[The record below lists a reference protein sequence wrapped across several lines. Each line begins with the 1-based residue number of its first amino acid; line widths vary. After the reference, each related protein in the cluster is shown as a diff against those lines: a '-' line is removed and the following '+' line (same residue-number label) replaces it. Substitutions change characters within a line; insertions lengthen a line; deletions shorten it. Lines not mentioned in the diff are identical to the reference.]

1 MPGHEAKTVEPL
13 KAALVCP
20 ECNLLLRDAVQTGDG
35 IRLCETCFGQ
45 FQEYPNHTS
54 PKSGVTIGKEY
65 YPDKA
70 VRREI
75 SQLTVLCLHIIYG
88 CPWQGQLQH
97 FEGHCRDCKYKPVRC
112 PNPGCSALLPAEKLD
127 SHVDGACPFRR
138 LTCDH
143 CREETAANQLEDHL
157 NRCPKV
163 PMECG
168 RCPEWVARDLLKEH
182 QLRDCPYVECP
193 APGCGEILQRKGT
206 EKQLNTIAS
215 HLTDPV
221 IQTEHLLALF
231 NYCLNNFQRDQLQ
244 TQFGRLESTLHQHS
258 EMLGQLT
265 KRYTEMQH
273 KITELSGYMSVL
285 EKQNGTKTDKNWT
298 TRLSSLEER
307 QSKVEQ
313 TIRTLHS
320 QHTSWNTSGM
330 KFHEGSLSGTNYEI
344 RVMDLEKRVEE
355 LYRQQAALKTHTSEL
370 EMQLQASLASTHNGS
385 FLWRIP
391 DVPRRK
397 RDAIDERITSIYS
410 PPFYTGRNGY
420 KMCIRAYLNGDGSG
434 HTTHLSLFFVLMKG
448 EYDPLLKWPFDYKV
462 SMILVDQNRRKHLVQ
477 TFKPTPESSSFQR
490 PQTDM
495 NVASGCP
502 QFAKLSVL
510 DDEDYVKENVMYIKC
525 IVDTSRIFHP

>member
-1 MPGHEAKTVEPL
+1 MCCGFSDCT
-13 KAALVCP
+13 
-20 ECNLLLRDAVQTGDG
+20 
-35 IRLCETCFGQ
+35 
-45 FQEYPNHTS
+45 
-54 PKSGVTIGKEY
+54 
-65 YPDKA
+65 
-70 VRREI
+70 
-75 SQLTVLCLHIIYG
+75 
-88 CPWQGQLQH
+88 QLQ
-97 FEGHCRDCKYKPVRC
+97 R
-112 PNPGCSALLPAEKLD
+112 N
-127 SHVDGACPFRR
+127 
-138 LTCDH
+138 
-143 CREETAANQLEDHL
+143 
-157 NRCPKV
+157 
-163 PMECG
+163 
-168 RCPEWVARDLLKEH
+168 
-182 QLRDCPYVECP
+182 
-193 APGCGEILQRKGT
+193 GT
-206 EKQLNTIAS
+206 EKEPNTVAS
-215 HLTDPV
+215 HLMNPL
-221 IQTEHLLALF
+221 ILF
-231 NYCLNNFQRDQLQ
+231 QHMATLFTFFGNGFQNLDQLK
-244 TQFGRLESTLHQHS
+244 THFESTLHQHS
-258 EMLGQLT
+258 THLGQLT
-265 KRYTEMQH
+265 KGYTELQQRT
-273 KITELSGYMSVL
+273 KELLERMPVL
-285 EKQNGTKTDKNWT
+285 EKQNGTKLDKNWT
-298 TRLSSLEER
+298 ARLSVVEER
-307 QSKVEQ
+307 QNKMEQ

-330 KFHEGSLSGTNYEI
+330 KFHEGSLSGSNYEI

-391 DVPRRK
+391 DVSRRK

>member
-1 MPGHEAKTVEPL
+1 MAKSSSNSSIVL
-13 KAALVCP
+13 FWR
-20 ECNLLLRDAVQTGDG
+20 CNHKFLLATM
-35 IRLCETCFGQ
+35 
-45 FQEYPNHTS
+45 YS
-54 PKSGVTIGKEY
+54 
-65 YPDKA
+65 
-70 VRREI
+70 
-75 SQLTVLCLHIIYG
+75 IY
-88 CPWQGQLQH
+88 CVVVSLIYTQLQ
-97 FEGHCRDCKYKPVRC
+97 R
-112 PNPGCSALLPAEKLD
+112 N
-127 SHVDGACPFRR
+127 
-138 LTCDH
+138 
-143 CREETAANQLEDHL
+143 
-157 NRCPKV
+157 
-163 PMECG
+163 
-168 RCPEWVARDLLKEH
+168 
-182 QLRDCPYVECP
+182 
-193 APGCGEILQRKGT
+193 GT
-206 EKQLNTIAS
+206 EEEPNTIAS
-215 HLTDPV
+215 HLTNPL
-221 IQTEHLLALF
+221 ILF
-231 NYCLNNFQRDQLQ
+231 QHMVAVFTFFGNGFQQSETRLSH
-244 TQFGRLESTLHQHS
+244 LESSLHQHS
-258 EMLGQLT
+258 THLGQLT
-265 KRYTEMQH
+265 KGYAELQQRTE
-273 KITELSGYMSVL
+273 ELLERMPVL
-285 EKQNGTKTDKNWT
+285 EKQNGPKMDKNWT
-298 TRLSSLEER
+298 ARLSSLEER
-307 QSKVEQ
+307 QNRLEQ
-313 TIRTLHS
+313 TIRMLHS
-320 QHTSWNTSGM
+320 HSGVRY
-330 KFHEGSLSGTNYEI
+330 HEGSGSSYEI

-502 QFAKLSVL
+502 QFTKLSVL

>member
-1 MPGHEAKTVEPL
+1 MVTVVINEFTTLCCGLPQ
-13 KAALVCP
+13 
-20 ECNLLLRDAVQTGDG
+20 LLR
-35 IRLCETCFGQ
+35 
-45 FQEYPNHTS
+45 N
-54 PKSGVTIGKEY
+54 
-65 YPDKA
+65 
-70 VRREI
+70 
-75 SQLTVLCLHIIYG
+75 
-88 CPWQGQLQH
+88 
-97 FEGHCRDCKYKPVRC
+97 
-112 PNPGCSALLPAEKLD
+112 
-127 SHVDGACPFRR
+127 
-138 LTCDH
+138 
-143 CREETAANQLEDHL
+143 
-157 NRCPKV
+157 
-163 PMECG
+163 
-168 RCPEWVARDLLKEH
+168 
-182 QLRDCPYVECP
+182 
-193 APGCGEILQRKGT
+193 GT
-206 EKQLNTIAS
+206 EREPNTDAS
-215 HLTDPV
+215 HLTDPLV
-221 IQTEHLLALF
+221 LFQHMVALF
-231 NYCLNNFQRDQLQ
+231 SYFGNGVQKVEQLQ
-244 TQFGRLESTLHQHS
+244 IQFGDLESTLQQHS
-258 EMLGQLT
+258 VHIEQLS
-265 KRYTEMQH
+265 KCYPEMQY
-273 KITELSGYMSVL
+273 KIKEASEHISIL
-285 EKQNGTKTDKNWT
+285 EKQNGIKMDKNWAT
-298 TRLSSLEER
+298 KFSHLEER
-307 QSKVEQ
+307 QSKIEQ
-313 TIRTLHS
+313 AVRTIQT
-320 QHTSWNTSGM
+320 QHTGWSLSGV
-330 KFHEGSLSGTNYEI
+330 KFKEGSLSGSNYEM

-391 DVPRRK
+391 DVSRRK